1 MTQSVKKGIPTLE
14 RAEREVSER
23 HRPFPCSGRSASA
36 LDPPRTRSTI
46 TRINLAT
53 LPPQPDLDLGHSKN
67 RYAIMSESLL
77 SSRNLAFELYE
88 VLDAEGL
95 TRRERFAEHSRET
108 FDAALGTA
116 RTIAEKYFAPH
127 NRKADE
133 NEPRYENGEAIL
145 IPEVKPAVD
154 AFLAAGFLNA
164 SRDFEAGGMQLPTLL
179 SQACFAHFQAANV
192 GTTAYPFLT
201 MGAANLIESFGNDE
215 QKQRFLQPMI
225 EGRFFGTMALTEPH
239 AGSSLSDIRT
249 RAEPAEDGTYRLR
262 GNKIFISGGDHALSE
277 NIVHMVLAK
286 LPDAPGGVKGISLF
300 IVPKF
305 LVNDDGSLGKR
316 NDVLLTGLFHK
327 MGWKGTTST
336 GLNFGDNGEC
346 VGYLVGKP
354 HHGLSYMFQMMNEA
368 RIGVGLGAVMLG
380 YSGYLYSLD
389 YARDRPQGRLPDS
402 KSPESAPVPIIQHA
416 DVRRMLLTQK
426 AYVEGAFD
434 LCLYAS
440 RLFDDTQT
448 GEAEDARK
456 HAHELLDLLT
466 PVVKSWP
473 SEFCLKA
480 NELAIQVLGGHGYT
494 REYPVEQY
502 YRDNRLNPIHEGTHG
517 IQSLDLLG
525 RKLAQNGGTGLKQLL
540 RLISDT
546 CERAQGYDS
555 LHELRQPLEQLVA
568 HVQAVTLGLLTDL
581 AQGRITSTLANSA
594 LYLKVFGHTIIGWR
608 WLEQAI
614 RAEEGLGKGHSA
626 DSDFYK
632 GKLQAARY
640 FLTRELPGCH
650 HELSILEN
658 RDDTCL
664 AMRDD
669 WF

>member
-1 MTQSVKKGIPTLE
+1 
-14 RAEREVSER
+14 
-23 HRPFPCSGRSASA
+23 
-36 LDPPRTRSTI
+36 
-46 TRINLAT
+46 
-53 LPPQPDLDLGHSKN
+53 
-67 RYAIMSESLL
+67 MSESLL

-95 TRRERFAEHSRET
+95 IRRERFAEHSRET

-154 AFLAAGFLNA
+154 AFLEAGFLNA
-164 SRDFEAGGMQLPTLL
+164 SRNFEAGGMQLPTLL

-192 GTTAYPFLT
+192 GTTSYPFLT
-201 MGAANLIESFGNDE
+201 MGAANLIESFGSDE

-249 RAEPAEDGTYRLR
+249 RAEPAADGTYRLR
-262 GNKIFISGGDHALSE
+262 GNKIFISGGDHSLSE

-305 LVNDDGSLGKR
+305 MVNEDGSLGKR
-316 NDVLLTGLFHK
+316 NDVLLAGLFHK

-336 GLNFGDNGEC
+336 ALNFGDNGEC
-346 VGYLVGKP
+346 VGYLVGKA
-354 HHGLSYMFQMMNEA
+354 HQGLSYMFQMMNEA
-368 RIGVGLGAVMLG
+368 RIGVGLGAAMLG
-380 YSGYLYSLD
+380 YSGYLYSLE

-402 KSPESAPVPIIQHA
+402 KSPESKPVPIIQHA

-448 GEAEDARK
+448 GETEDVRK
-456 HAHELLDLLT
+456 QAHELLDLLT

-502 YRDNRLNPIHEGTHG
+502 YRDNRLNPIHEGTQG

-540 RLISDT
+540 RLISGT
-546 CERAQGYDS
+546 CERAQAHAPID
-555 LHELRQPLEQLVA
+555 EFRQPLEQLVA
-568 HVQAVTLGLLTDL
+568 RLQAVTLGLLTDM

-594 LYLKVFGHTIIGWR
+594 LYLKVFGHTIVGWR

-614 RAEEGLGKGHSA
+614 RSEEGLSKGNAA
-626 DSDFYK
+626 DNDFYR

-640 FLTRELPGCH
+640 FLTWEVPSCH
-650 HELSILEN
+650 HELTTLEN

-664 AMRDD
+664 AMHEN

>member
-1 MTQSVKKGIPTLE
+1 
-14 RAEREVSER
+14 
-23 HRPFPCSGRSASA
+23 
-36 LDPPRTRSTI
+36 
-46 TRINLAT
+46 
-53 LPPQPDLDLGHSKN
+53 
-67 RYAIMSESLL
+67 MSESLL

-88 VLDAEGL
+88 VLDAEAL
-95 TRRERFAEHSRET
+95 IRRERFAEHTRET
-108 FDAALGTA
+108 FDAAIGTA

-133 NEPRYENGEAIL
+133 NEPRYEHGAAVL

-154 AFLAAGFLNA
+154 AFLEAGFLNA
-164 SRDFEAGGMQLPTLL
+164 ARDFEAGGMQLPTLL
-179 SQACFAHFQAANV
+179 SQACFAHFQAANA

-249 RAEPAEDGTYRLR
+249 RAEPAADGSYRLR
-262 GNKIFISGGDHALSE
+262 GNKIFISGGDHNLSE

-305 LVNDDGSLGKR
+305 LVNDDGSLGRR
-316 NDVLLTGLFHK
+316 NDVLLAGLFHK

-336 GLNFGDNGEC
+336 ALNFGDNGEC

-368 RIGVGLGAVMLG
+368 RIGVGMGAVMLG
-380 YSGYLYSLD
+380 YAGYLYSLD
-389 YARDRPQGRLPDS
+389 YARERPQGRLPDN
-402 KSPESAPVPIIQHA
+402 KSPDSAPVSIIQHT

-434 LCLYAS
+434 LGLYAA
-440 RLFDDTQT
+440 RLFDDAQT
-448 GEAEDARK
+448 GETEQMRQQ
-456 HAHELLDLLT
+456 AHELLDLLT
-466 PVVKSWP
+466 PIVKSWP

-480 NELAIQVLGGHGYT
+480 NELAIQILGGHGYT
-494 REYPVEQY
+494 REYPVEQH

-525 RKLAQNGGTGLKQLL
+525 RKLAQNGGAGLKQLV
-540 RLISDT
+540 RLIADT
-546 CERAQGYDS
+546 AQRASAHSQLD
-555 LHELRQPLEQLVA
+555 HLRQPLEQLVTA
-568 HVQAVTLGLLTDL
+568 LQGVTVGLLTDL
-581 AQGRITSTLANSA
+581 AQGNVNVALANSA
-594 LYLKVFGHTIIGWR
+594 LYLKAFGHTVIGWR

-614 RAEEGLGKGHSA
+614 RAEEGLSKGNAA
-626 DSDFYK
+626 DVDFYK

-640 FLTRELPGCH
+640 FLTWEVPACH
-650 HELSILEN
+650 HELAILQA
-658 RDDTCL
+658 RDDVCL
-664 AMRDD
+664 SMQNE

>member
-1 MTQSVKKGIPTLE
+1 
-14 RAEREVSER
+14 
-23 HRPFPCSGRSASA
+23 
-36 LDPPRTRSTI
+36 
-46 TRINLAT
+46 
-53 LPPQPDLDLGHSKN
+53 
-67 RYAIMSESLL
+67 MSETLL

-95 TRRERFAEHSRET
+95 TQRERFAEHNRET

-116 RTIAEKYFAPH
+116 RSIAEKFFAPH
-127 NRKADE
+127 NRKGDE
-133 NEPRYENGEAIL
+133 HEPRYEDGQAVL

-154 AFLAAGFLNA
+154 AFLEAGFLNA
-164 SRDFEAGGMQLPTLL
+164 VRSFEAGGMQLPTLL
-179 SQACFAHFQAANV
+179 SQACFAHFQAANAAS
-192 GTTAYPFLT
+192 TSYPFLT
-201 MGAANLIESFGNDE
+201 MGAANLIESFGTEE

-225 EGRFFGTMALTEPH
+225 DGRFFGTMALTEPH

-249 RAEPAEDGTYRLR
+249 RAEPAADGSYRLK
-262 GNKIFISGGDHALSE
+262 GNKIFISGGDHPLSE

-286 LPDAPGGVKGISLF
+286 LPDAPPGVKGISLF

-305 LVNDDGSLGKR
+305 LVNDDGSLGPR
-316 NDVLLTGLFHK
+316 NDVLLAGLFHK
-327 MGWKGTTST
+327 MGWRGTTST
-336 GLNFGDNGEC
+336 ALNFGDNGQC

-368 RIGVGLGAVMLG
+368 RIGVGMGAVMLG
-380 YSGYLYSLD
+380 YAGYLYSLE
-389 YARDRPQGRLPDS
+389 YARERPQGRLPDS
-402 KSPESAPVPIIQHA
+402 KDPSTAPVAIIQHA

-434 LCLYAS
+434 LGLYSA
-440 RLFDDTQT
+440 RLFDDTT
-448 GEAEDARK
+448 TLADAAERQQ
-456 HAHELLDLLT
+456 AHELLDLLT
-466 PVVKSWP
+466 PIVKSWP

-480 NELAIQVLGGHGYT
+480 NELAIQILGGHGYT

-525 RKLAQNGGTGLKQLL
+525 RKLAQNGGAGLKRLVRLIAETGERARAHQSLDAL
-540 RLISDT
+540 RL
-546 CERAQGYDS
+546 
-555 LHELRQPLEQLVA
+555 PLEQLVTRL
-568 HVQAVTLGLLTDL
+568 QSVTLGLLGDL
-581 AQGRITSTLANSA
+581 ASGKVTGTLANSA
-594 LYLKVFGHTIIGWR
+594 LYLKAFGHAVIGWR

-614 RAEEGLGKGHSA
+614 RAEEGLARAVAA
-626 DSDFYK
+626 DRDFYL

-640 FLTRELPGCH
+640 FLTWEVPGCQ
-650 HELSILEN
+650 HELALLEA

-664 AMRDD
+664 SMQDA